1 MGLFQQLCQNVAL
14 LFQDQDHYD
23 PFYPFH
29 LNNVIPLSILPK
41 HSDCLVYSFLTFSA
55 HNLKVRGLPLQQLMQ
70 ILHPELKK
78 YPQGFCPIAQTT
90 DDDLHQHL

>member
-1 MGLFQQLCQNVAL
+1 MGLFQLICQNVAL

-29 LNNVIPLSILPK
+29 LNNVIPLNILPK
-41 HSDCLVYSFLTFSA
+41 HSVCLAYSFLTFSA

-70 ILHPELKK
+70 ILHPV
-78 YPQGFCPIAQTT
+78 PQKCHRDFGPIFQTI
-90 DDDLHQHL
+90 DDDLFLHL